1 MRHNLF
7 LIALFLGFTAPDNE
21 VTLMWRDDLKLTW
34 NDFKGEKNRE
44 TDAVAVTASGI
55 TFSYSVRK
63 SNTRIVDYKAIIE
76 AHFYPNKSWVI
87 KQLADEYILA
97 HEQLHFDITELH
109 VRKFR
114 RQISDVKVSQ
124 SLGSVLDKLHLN
136 INKELAAM
144 QNQYDSESNNSINT
158 EAQAKW
164 IVFVAKELKKYEAYK
179 SKG

>member
-1 MRHNLF
+1 MRYHLF
-7 LIALFLGFTAPDNE
+7 LIALFLCLTAPDNE
-21 VTLMWRDDLKLTW
+21 VTLMWRDNLKLTW

-63 SNTRIVDYKAIIE
+63 SNIRIVDFKAKIE

-87 KQLADEYILA
+87 KQLADDYILA

-114 RQISDVKVSQ
+114 KQVSAVKATQ
-124 SLGSVLDKLHLN
+124 NLGSVLDRLHLN

-144 QNQYDSESNNSINT
+144 QNQYDRESNNSINKD
-158 EAQAKW
+158 AQAKW

>member
-1 MRHNLF
+1 
-7 LIALFLGFTAPDNE
+7 
-21 VTLMWRDDLKLTW
+21 
-34 NDFKGEKNRE
+34 
-44 TDAVAVTASGI
+44 
-55 TFSYSVRK
+55 
-63 SNTRIVDYKAIIE
+63 
-76 AHFYPNKSWVI
+76 
-87 KQLADEYILA
+87 LADEYILA

-144 QNQYDSESNNSINT
+144 QNQYDSESNNSINK

-164 IVFVAKELKKYEAYK
+164 IVYVVKELKKYEAYK